1 MPRIGETAQ
10 KAYHNI
16 DFLDSPEARP
26 LRILA
31 EFFEP
36 LKRFTDNNVKGTIVF
51 FGSSRILP
59 EKEAKARLRV
69 AKQKVA
75 STKNPVPLLLNELRQ
90 AENLL
95 SMSRY
100 YTEAL
105 KLAKEITLWSK
116 SSSNGKRF
124 VICSGGG
131 PGIME
136 AANLGAARAGGKSF
150 GLNISLP
157 KSAQPPNRY
166 ISPGYEFEFHYFFMR
181 KWWFIY
187 LARALVIFPGGY
199 GTLDELMEVLTLSQT
214 GKIPHKFPILLF
226 GREYWE
232 RVVDFDFMVQMGT
245 IRKGDAKLFRFVDS
259 AEEALDYLKRTLPK
273 TKEAVR

>member
-1 MPRIGETAQ
+1 MPRIAETAQ

-36 LKRFTDNNVKGTIVF
+36 LKRFTDNKVKGTIVF

-59 EKEAKARLRV
+59 EKEAKARLRA
-69 AKQKVA
+69 AKRKVA
-75 STKNPVPLLLNELRQ
+75 STKKPVPPLWDELRQ

-95 SMSRY
+95 SMSKY

-116 SSSNGKRF
+116 SLSNGKRF

-136 AANLGAARAGGKSF
+136 AANRGAAEAGGQSF

-157 KSAQPPNRY
+157 KAGQPPNRY

-199 GTLDELMEVLTLSQT
+199 GTMDELMEVLTLCQT

-232 RVVDFDFMVQMGT
+232 RVVDFDFMVEMGT
-245 IRKGDAKLFRFVDS
+245 IGKGDAKLFRFVDS
-259 AEEALDYLKRTLPK
+259 AEESLDYLKRTLPK